1 MKRHINKR
9 MAALAHSEI
18 RAMTQACVQAKGLN
32 MAQGVCDT
40 PAPPVVLRAAA
51 QAMERGKNVYSR
63 FDGLPELRQ
72 AIAKKLG
79 QYNGIVA
86 DPETDVTVSAGA
98 TGSFHC
104 ACLALLSPGDEVVLF
119 EPYYQY
125 HISAL
130 LAVEAVPV
138 MVKMRAPDW
147 TFSTAE
153 VERVITPRTKAII
166 VNSPGNPSGK
176 VFSRQE
182 LLSIAAIADQH
193 DLFVF
198 TDEIYEYFLYDGRT
212 HVSFATLP
220 GMADRTITIGGYSKT
235 FSVTGWRIGYS
246 VAAARWAQAIGAM
259 NDLLYVCAPTPLQA
273 GVAVGIQD
281 LQDSFYRDLARD
293 YQRKRDRFCQA
304 LAKAGLTPSIPQGAY
319 YVLADMSR
327 LPGTTGK
334 ERAMFLL
341 EKIGLAG
348 VPGEAFFS
356 GADGRQ
362 FIRFSYA
369 KIDSDIDD
377 ACRRIARL
385 G

>member
-1 MKRHINKR
+1 MKRQINQR
-9 MAALAHSEI
+9 MAALAHSDI

-40 PAPPVVLRAAA
+40 PVPPVVLRSAA
-51 QAMERGKNVYSR
+51 QAMECGKNVYSR

-72 AIAKKLG
+72 AIVKKLA
-79 QYNGIVA
+79 QYNGIAA

-104 ACLALLSPGDEVVLF
+104 ACLALLNSGDEVVLF

-138 MVKMRAPDW
+138 TVKMQAPDW
-147 TFSTAE
+147 TFSVADI
-153 VERVITPRTKAII
+153 ERVITPRTKAII

-182 LLSIAAIADQH
+182 LERIAAIAQKY

-212 HVSFATLP
+212 HISFATLP

-235 FSVTGWRIGYS
+235 FSITGWRIGYS

-259 NDLLYVCAPTPLQA
+259 NDLLYVCAPTPLQV
-273 GVAVGIQD
+273 GVAVGIQELPD
-281 LQDSFYRDLARD
+281 CSTATWRATINGNAIGSARPWL
-293 YQRKRDRFCQA
+293 RPA
-304 LAKAGLTPSIPQGAY
+304 
-319 YVLADMSR
+319 
-327 LPGTTGK
+327 
-334 ERAMFLL
+334 
-341 EKIGLAG
+341 
-348 VPGEAFFS
+348 
-356 GADGRQ
+356 
-362 FIRFSYA
+362 
-369 KIDSDIDD
+369 
-377 ACRRIARL
+377 
-385 G
+385 

>member
-1 MKRHINKR
+1 MRRQINQR
-9 MAALAHSEI
+9 MAILAHSEI

-40 PAPPVVLRAAA
+40 PVPPVVLRAAA
-51 QAMERGKNVYSR
+51 QAMEQGKNVYSR

-72 AIAKKLG
+72 AIAKKLA

-86 DPETDVTVSAGA
+86 DPGTDITVSAGA

-104 ACLALLSPGDEVVLF
+104 ACLALLNPGDEVILF

-130 LAVEAVPV
+130 LAVEAIPV
-138 MVKMRAPDW
+138 LVKMRAPDW
-147 TFSTAE
+147 TFSAAE
-153 VERVITPRTKAII
+153 VERAITPRTKAIV

-182 LLSIAAIADQH
+182 LESIAEIAQEH

-212 HVSFATLP
+212 HVSLATLS
-220 GMADRTITIGGYSKT
+220 GMAERTITIGGYSKT

-273 GVAVGIQD
+273 GVAVGIQE
-281 LQDSFYRDLARD
+281 LPDSFYRNLARD

-319 YVLADMSR
+319 YVLADTSR

-334 ERAMFLL
+334 ERAMCLL
-341 EKIGLAG
+341 ERIGLAG

-356 GADGRQ
+356 GADGKQ
-362 FIRFSYA
+362 FLRFSYA
-369 KIDSDIDD
+369 KTDADINE
-377 ACRRIARL
+377 ACSRIAKL

>member
-1 MKRHINKR
+1 MERHLNQR

-40 PAPPVVLRAAA
+40 PVPPMVLRAAA

-63 FDGLPELRQ
+63 FDGLPELRE
-72 AIAKKLG
+72 AITTKLA

-98 TGSFHC
+98 TGAFHC
-104 ACLALLSPGDEVVLF
+104 ACLALLSPGDEVILF

-138 MVKMRAPDW
+138 RVKMRAPEW
-147 TFSTAE
+147 TFSLAE
-153 VERVITPRTKAII
+153 VEHAVTPRTKAII

-176 VFSRQE
+176 VFSRKE
-182 LLSIAAIADQH
+182 LESLAAIARQY
-193 DLFVF
+193 DLLVF

-212 HVSFATLP
+212 HVSLATLP
-220 GMADRTITIGGYSKT
+220 GMADRAITIGGYSKT
-235 FSVTGWRIGYS
+235 FSITGWRIGYS
-246 VAAARWAQAIGAM
+246 VAAARWAQVIGAM

-273 GVAVGIQD
+273 GVAVGIQE
-281 LQDSFYRDLARD
+281 LPNSFYRDLARD
-293 YQRKRDRFCQA
+293 YQRKRDQFCGA
-304 LAKAGLTPSIPQGAY
+304 LAKAGLMPSIPQGAY
-319 YVLADMSR
+319 YVLADASR

-341 EKIGLAG
+341 ETIGLAG

-356 GADGRQ
+356 GAAGRQ

-377 ACRRIARL
+377 ACRRLARL